1 MIIFDVKNGGITAR
15 LLELP
20 TITKRDGGV
29 FLNGKMVPFRNPN
42 SLDEGVITAE
52 AAKRVV
58 LQATKI
64 MEMKKGDAA
73 CR

>member
-1 MIIFDVKNGGITAR
+1 MIIFDVKNGGISAR

-20 TITKRDGGV
+20 TITKKDGGV
-29 FLNGKMVPFRNPN
+29 FLNNKLVPFRNPN

-58 LQATKI
+58 LQATKLT
-64 MEMKKGDAA
+64 EMKKGDATW
-73 CR
+73 R